1 MRTQDFSS
9 GFDTLLNSY
18 AIPARFGS
26 QDNPGTIQL
35 DEFEKSQLL
44 TKSQEDTAIDLYSG
58 RNSLGASFEETEE
71 LRRYLSNLVK
81 ESSLNPIQTTT
92 GILGID
98 SNSKFFTLPDDLW
111 FITYESVTLDKDAPC
126 GAGSRLDVIPVRQDE
141 YNKIRKNPFRGANN
155 RRALRLDLSDGVIE
169 IVSKFTVT
177 KYYIRYMRKL
187 RPIILADFGNDASIR
202 GVSEVTEC
210 ELPETLHQRILDR
223 AVMMALQSRG
233 YTNNENK

>member
-1 MRTQDFSS
+1 MRIQDFSS
-9 GFDTLLNSY
+9 GFDTLLSSY

-26 QDNPGTIQL
+26 TDNPGTIQL

-81 ESSLNPIQTTT
+81 ESSLSPIQTTT

-111 FITYESVTLDKDAPC
+111 FITYESVTLDEDAPC

-187 RPIILADFGNDASIR
+187 RPIILANLGNDASIR